1 MQDVKGPF
9 KNYPLVVVYHPSN
22 KKFGNTWMNIGF
34 VGWVGILS
42 GVNEHKMG
50 VSEIG
55 VSYPDDTFGKE
66 SRIGNPFTF
75 VLRDVLQWDT
85 NIEQAIHR
93 MQTTR
98 RTCNLIL
105 GVGDGNA
112 GYFRGFQYS
121 HSVCNVVNDTK
132 PLPASAEW
140 HPAIEDAVYW
150 GMDWDCPNYHIRLHE
165 MLDRYHGNITALNTI
180 RYILPGLNSGNLQA
194 VVYDLSEEWVY
205 FAYGHQN
212 QSGQVVNAYLRPF
225 IGLNLKQ
232 AFAERN

>member
-1 MQDVKGPF
+1 MFGAWGKATTNGQTVQLRALDWDFDGPY
-9 KNYPLVVVYHPSN
+9 KKYPAAIVYHPSSP
-22 KKFGNTWMNIGF
+22 KLGNTWMNIGF
-34 VGWVGILS
+34 IGWLGILS

-75 VLRDVLQWDT
+75 VLRDILQFDK
-85 NIEQAIHR
+85 NIEQSIKR

-112 GYFRGFQYS
+112 GYFRGFQVS

-132 PLPASAEW
+132 PLPANDTW
-140 HPAIEDAVYW
+140 HGAVENTVYW
-150 GMDWDCPNYHIRLHE
+150 GMDWLCPNFHVRLH
-165 MLDRYHGNITALNTI
+165 
-180 RYILPGLNSGNLQA
+180 
-194 VVYDLSEEWVY
+194 
-205 FAYGHQN
+205 
-212 QSGQVVNAYLRPF
+212 
-225 IGLNLKQ
+225 
-232 AFAERN
+232 